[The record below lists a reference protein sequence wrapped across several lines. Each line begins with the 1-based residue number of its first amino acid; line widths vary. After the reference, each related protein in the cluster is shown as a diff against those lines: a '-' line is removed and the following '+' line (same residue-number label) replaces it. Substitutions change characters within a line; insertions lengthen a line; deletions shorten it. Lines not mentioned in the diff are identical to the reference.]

1 MSLKKIIRKNIEDSA
16 VTEPKLAAEAVTA
29 EKLSTDFVTGLT
41 ELSEQA
47 ANDDTLLIYDSSAG
61 ALKKVSKSNT
71 TVLET
76 PVVSSVSPTSVVSD
90 AGTTTFTIT
99 GTGFTAG
106 TNARLI
112 GSNGRVR
119 NFATVTRDS
128 TTQLTATINVTT
140 DMAEADTPYGVQ
152 VIDGTGL
159 NDLLASQIDIDQYP
173 VFVTASG
180 SLGTVV
186 NGGRTGLRFVVNAN
200 DPDSAAAITYE
211 LQSGTIP
218 PGLSLSNETSDGGIG
233 VISGDANAVGS
244 DTTFN
249 FTIRAVDAAS
259 NTSSRAF
266 SITIQ
271 APVSESFTSSGTF
284 SVPSGV
290 TTTDVLLVA
299 GGGGGGNGSSQNGAG
314 GGGGGGL
321 IFFPAYPITP
331 GGTITVTVGCGGA
344 ANNTANNSAQPT
356 HKGQDS
362 VFGAPGDP
370 GLGCGGVLT
379 AKGGGGGGSYAGS
392 AGGCGGSGGGGGAG
406 STGLP
411 TTAGPANQATQPG
424 NSGAYGF
431 GNDGVAGNTGG
442 YAGGGAGGGAGS
454 AGVEGGFGGGVGG
467 AGKSY
472 TIADGT
478 TPIEYAGGAGG
489 GQGSPGQQTQ
499 GAGQGGGGQGGVVSG
514 DPTPRSSTAGQANRG
529 GGGGGGE
536 ADNGQGSAGGKGIVI
551 VRY

>member
-1 MSLKKIIRKNIEDSA
+1 MSLKKIIRKNIEDNA
-16 VTEPKLAAEAVTA
+16 VTEPKLANEAVTA

-47 ANDDTLLIYDSSAG
+47 ANDDTLLIYDASAG

-71 TVLET
+71 TVLES

-90 AGTTTFTIT
+90 AGLSTFTIT

-140 DMAEADTPYGVQ
+140 DMAEAETPYGVQ
-152 VIDGTGL
+152 VINGTGL

-173 VFVTASG
+173 VFVTSSG

-290 TTTDVLLVA
+290 TTTDVLIVA
-299 GGGGGGNGSSQNGAG
+299 GGGGGGNGSSLNGAG

-344 ANNTANNSAQPT
+344 NNPGGTGGTGGSSPYG
-356 HKGQDS
+356 GQNS
-362 VFGAPGDP
+362 VFGSPGDP
-370 GLGCGGVLT
+370 GLGQGGVLT
-379 AKGGGGGGSYAGS
+379 AIGGGGGG
-392 AGGCGGSGGGGGAG
+392 GGPTNSGGPGGSGGGGSAGGPGACG
-406 STGLP
+406 GTGVQP
-411 TTAGPANQATQPG
+411 TQPG

-431 GNDGVAGNTGG
+431 GNPGVAGNSNPG
-442 YAGGGAGGGAGS
+442 AGGGAGGGAGS
-454 AGVEGGFGGGVGG
+454 TGVEGGFGGG
-467 AGKSY
+467 
-472 TIADGT
+472 I
-478 TPIEYAGGAGG
+478 
-489 GQGSPGQQTQ
+489 
-499 GAGQGGGGQGGVVSG
+499 GGGGK
-514 DPTPRSSTAGQANRG
+514 A
-529 GGGGGGE
+529 
-536 ADNGQGSAGGKGIVI
+536 
-551 VRY
+551 